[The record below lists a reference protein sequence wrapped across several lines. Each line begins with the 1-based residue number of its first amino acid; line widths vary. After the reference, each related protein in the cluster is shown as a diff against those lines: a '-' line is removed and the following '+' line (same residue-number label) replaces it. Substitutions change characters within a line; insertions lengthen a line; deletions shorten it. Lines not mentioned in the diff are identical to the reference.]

1 MTDNVQRVLNR
12 RSAIGVGSGALGAA
26 VLAACGGSDGS
37 GSGDGGSGD
46 STSDPGGTPAPKS
59 GKAIAKVSD
68 VPVGGSTSAKVD
80 GEELLLSQ
88 PEKGT
93 VMAFSAVCTHQ
104 GCAVKPDGAELHC
117 PCHDSIYDAATGE
130 VKSGPA
136 PEPLPKVAVKVDGN
150 RIVAS

>member
-1 MTDNVQRVLNR
+1 MTDNVLSR
-12 RSAIGVGSGALGAA
+12 RSAIGVGGGALGAA
-26 VLAACGGSDGS
+26 VLAACGGSD
-37 GSGDGGSGD
+37 DSGD
-46 STSDPGGTPAPKS
+46 SGNGGGTRDPGGTPAPKS
-59 GKAIAKVSD
+59 GAAIAKVSD
-68 VPVGGSTSAKVD
+68 VPVGGSAAAKV
-80 GEELLLSQ
+80 GNEELLLSQ

-136 PEPLPKVAVKVDGN
+136 PEPLAKVAVKVDGD